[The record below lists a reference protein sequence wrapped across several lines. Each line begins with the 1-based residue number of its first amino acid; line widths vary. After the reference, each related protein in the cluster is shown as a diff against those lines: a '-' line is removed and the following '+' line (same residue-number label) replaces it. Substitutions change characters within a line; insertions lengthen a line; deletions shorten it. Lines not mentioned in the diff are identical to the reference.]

1 MTAFLAS
8 VVDAAE
14 AAVAFECGADIIDC
28 TDPARGALG
37 APSPDAVARI
47 VAQIGGARPVSV
59 AAGAPDLDISRLP
72 PAVASMRAAGADII
86 KVGLNSSGNARQ
98 KIAALAPLA
107 QDINLVG
114 VFFAD
119 RAPQFDLVADLAAA
133 GFAGAMLDTID
144 KTHGRFLETL
154 EATDAVRFIE
164 TCRSADLVSGVA
176 GSLEP
181 PDVPRL
187 VALDPDFL
195 GFRGA
200 LCGAGNRGN
209 ALDRDAVNGI
219 RALIDAGNRHD
230 PQAGECDRIF
240 VRDFLI
246 DASVGVYNY
255 EKGQRQRMRFNVEAD
270 VPRASRVADD
280 FSDIVSYDV
289 FIDAIRVTVQSGH
302 VKLVET
308 MAEEI
313 AAVALRDRRVRRVRV
328 RAEKLDIIEGSVGV
342 EIERM
347 QGSEPARSPAL
358 ARLFRKPGGA

>member
-14 AAVAFECGADIIDC
+14 AGLALECGADIIDC
-28 TDPARGALG
+28 TDPGRGALG
-37 APSPDAVARI
+37 APAPDAVARI
-47 VAQIGGARPVSV
+47 AARIAGARPVSA
-59 AAGAPDLDISRLP
+59 AAGAPDIAAAQLG
-72 PAVASMRAAGADII
+72 PAVASMRAAGADIVKI
-86 KVGLNSSGNARQ
+86 GLLAGANARET
-98 KIAALAPLA
+98 IAALAPVA
-107 QDINLVG
+107 RETNLVG

-164 TCRSADLVSGVA
+164 ACRSVGLVSGVA
-176 GSLEP
+176 GSLEQ

-200 LCGAGNRGN
+200 LCGAGNRSN
-209 ALDRDAVNGI
+209 ALDRDAVSGI

-230 PQAGECDRIF
+230 AQADECDRIF
-240 VRDFLI
+240 VRDFMI

-255 EKGQRQRMRFNVEAD
+255 EKGQTQRMRFNVEAD

-280 FSDIVSYDV
+280 FRDVVSYDV

-308 MAEEI
+308 MVEEV
-313 AAVALRDRRVRRVRV
+313 AAAALRDRRVKRVRV

-342 EIERM
+342 EIERR
-347 QGSEPARSPAL
+347 QGSEPPRSPAL
-358 ARLFRKPGGA
+358 ARLFRK